1 MQAGTVIHGV
11 RADKQWSQRE
21 LARRCGVAQPSIS
34 DIESGERDTTV
45 GKLEQILRPA
55 GYRLVAIPTT
65 RPTVADWAAELKVAL
80 QDDPGAVEKSLVQL
94 GNDLQGA
101 ESASCVALC
110 LTPPPPT
117 GSTAIDAVLA
127 AIVEYLLSRRDL
139 PVPAWVHTTSRTSI
153 DEWDLVDIPSLRAV
167 ARQET
172 PEPFRRRNVFV
183 PADFFLSA

>member
-1 MQAGTVIHGV
+1 MHAGTVIHGV

-65 RPTVADWAAELKVAL
+65 RPTVADWAASLRGT
-80 QDDPGAVEKSLVQL
+80 GADSSGVVRKSLVQISD
-94 GNDLQGA
+94 DLA
-101 ESASCVALC
+101 AARPTTCIALC
-110 LTPPPPT
+110 LTPPAPT
-117 GSTAIDAVLA
+117 GDRRIDAALA
-127 AIVEYLLSRRDL
+127 ALVETALTARHL
-139 PVPAWVHTTSRTSI
+139 PVPDWVDEPGRRT
-153 DEWDLVDIPSLRAV
+153 DVAWDLVSHPKLRDR
-167 ARQET
+167 ARAST

-183 PADFFLSA
+183 PDEFFESV